1 MSPVRRVGRV
11 LVAGVAA
18 VLLLGGCANGTVVGA
33 THGGVTARTSTDA
46 PPWPA
51 PTDLTARAEAA
62 GLSNVWGQKLAEH
75 VHTHLTILDGGEPVT
90 VPGNIGHSDRAK
102 FAAQIH
108 THDTSGIIHVE
119 SPTQDTFTLGQFFD
133 EWGVSIGPAH
143 VGGLHGDL
151 TVWIDGRRFFGNPRS
166 IELTNLRQ
174 VVLEVTTIGEVPRRP
189 APFDWPPQYH

>member
-18 VLLLGGCANGTVVGA
+18 VLLLGGCANGAVVGA

-119 SPTQDTFTLGQFFD
+119 SPTKDTFTLGQFFD
-133 EWGVSIGPAH
+133 EWGVSIGPRTSAACTATSPS
-143 VGGLHGDL
+143 GSTGAGSSA
-151 TVWIDGRRFFGNPRS
+151 TRGRS
-166 IELTNLRQ
+166 S
-174 VVLEVTTIGEVPRRP
+174 
-189 APFDWPPQYH
+189 